1 MKSHQEIPQFKY
13 LFIPILIEQLF
24 QLLLGNMDVLMLSQ
38 YSDNSV
44 AAVGLANQI
53 IIVTTMIYGFV
64 NIGTTIQ
71 LTQLSSSGKK
81 KEVQKLFLMHFI

>member
-1 MKSHQEIPQFKY
+1 
-13 LFIPILIEQLF
+13 
-24 QLLLGNMDVLMLSQ
+24 MLSQ

-53 IIVTTMIYGFV
+53 IVVTTMIYGFI

-71 LTQLSSSGKK
+71 LTQLSSTESEGKK
-81 KEVQKLFLMHFI
+81 CKSCFPCLLFKCHFYDHHDDCISQFLMKHS